1 MRRALLL
8 TLALTTL
15 AALLLVGA
23 PSRADEPTG
32 WSLTWWT
39 VDGGGGTVR
48 DAEGRFSLS
57 SAIGQP
63 DDGPLLRGGAYT
75 VAGGFWPLVAPL
87 ETRLYLP
94 AILRQPPTR

>member
-8 TLALTTL
+8 TLTL
-15 AALLLVGA
+15 AALLALLLAAV

-32 WSLTWWT
+32 LSLTWWT
-39 VDGGGGTVR
+39 VDGGGGTAR

-63 DDGPLLRGGAYT
+63 DAGPLLRGGAYT
-75 VAGGFWPLVAPL
+75 VAGGFWPLAAPF